1 MDEIINGEELSGKEA
16 LPERRDAA
24 PPVPRYEQL
33 DQQFRAALKVV
44 DDVVLKNYVQHLRD
58 FSIVP
63 LGLDEKTKSDDL
75 SKNVRLFKIT
85 EMVYEKDEFAAYK
98 FASVFNALSTT
109 DCAVFIILDSNG
121 EKTDF
126 YMGIRSFDPE
136 LTPNTLKNTLK
147 NAMTGQFPGIKTQ
160 EFLDEDMH
168 RLLKK
173 DVSNISVVSCVANS
187 KDKEN
192 KQNRAFVQGLEKLAF
207 AMQGERYT
215 AVILANSASQQL
227 LNQTRK
233 NYEDIYS
240 QLSPFAKTQAA
251 YSTNFSQNMSQS
263 LSRSHTESTS
273 HSTSRSHTEGVS
285 DSVNSSVNVTDARTG
300 KGSIAAAGLASAAGI
315 LGSALAPLTGGLSL
329 VVGGVVSGGLGL
341 LGTALQQRTHSEG
354 HSTGKSHS
362 RNESDTTGETSGQ
375 TKADTKTD
383 TQTKGITQGTGET
396 LTFHMEDKAIS
407 NMLQRI
413 DLQLKRLQEFE
424 SLGMWECAA
433 YFMSEK
439 SHVAEIAAAT
449 YKALM
454 RGENSGVEV
463 CAVNSWRSFEK
474 EQVRLLSEYALNLIH
489 PVFSYSSAAGEIQV
503 SPCSLV
509 SGNELAI
516 HMGLPR
522 KSVCGL
528 PVIEHADFGKEV
540 VSYTHEQTRAAV
552 NLGCV
557 FHMGNIC
564 KNLVMLDRNSLSMH
578 TFVTGS
584 TGSGKSNT
592 VYEILRQLDA
602 VGINFLVIEPAKG
615 EYKNVFGH
623 VSGVSV
629 FGTNPDYTE
638 LLRINPFRFPKGIH
652 VLEHVDRLI
661 EIFNVCW
668 PMYAAMPAVL
678 KQAVLQAYEVCGWDL
693 QSSRNEFDEDLFPTF
708 RDLCTELEDVI
719 DRSAYDQELKSNYKG
734 SLQTRIQSLANGL
747 NGQIFAT
754 DEVDNQ
760 VLFDQNVIV
769 DLSRIG
775 SLETKSLIM
784 GILVMRLNER
794 RMSEAEGMNVPLR
807 HVTVLEEAHNILKRT
822 SPGDGGPEGVNVAG
836 KSVEMLSNAIAEM
849 RTYGEGFII
858 ADQSP
863 GAVDVSAIRNTNTK
877 IIMRLPEEAD
887 RRLAG
892 RSAALKEEQ
901 LDEIAKLPK
910 GVAVVYQNDWLEPV
924 LCKIRKYAG
933 EERPYQAGER
943 RQPGKS
949 DWKWF
954 DRELIMLL
962 LKGRVN
968 EELEVDIDRLE
979 DALPG
984 AELSTKNKIG
994 ILRLLKEYRETGRLK
1009 FWENVW
1015 FDQLSRM
1022 VGELLGVKSR
1032 VDRCVR
1038 ESRDFDSLTD
1048 HLSRLVREHIPD
1060 ASEEIC
1066 ITACQCLMREY
1077 VSDHQEDL
1085 QIYAQ
1090 WRESV
1095 IRRGGI
1101 A

>member
-1 MDEIINGEELSGKEA
+1 MDELAKQEKS
-16 LPERRDAA
+16 A

-33 DQQFRAALKVV
+33 DLQFRSALQVV
-44 DDVVLKNYVQHLRD
+44 DDVVLKNYVQRLHD

-63 LGLDEKTKSDDL
+63 LDEETKYANL
-75 SKNVRLFKIT
+75 SANVRLFKIT
-85 EMVYEKDEFAAYK
+85 EMVYEKDEYATYK

-109 DCAVFIILDSNG
+109 DCAVFIILDSDG

-126 YMGIRSFDPE
+126 YMGIRAFDPE
-136 LTPNTLKNTLK
+136 LTPNILKDTLK
-147 NAMTGQFPGIKTQ
+147 NAMIGQFPGIKIQ
-160 EFLDEDMH
+160 EYLDEEMH
-168 RLLKK
+168 SLLKK
-173 DVSNISVVSCVANS
+173 KVNNISVVSCVANS
-187 KDKEN
+187 KDRENKEN
-192 KQNRAFVQGLEKLAF
+192 RSFVQGLEKLAF

-215 AVILANSASQQL
+215 AVILANAASQQQL
-227 LNQTRK
+227 DQTRK
-233 NYEDIYS
+233 SYEDIYS

-251 YSTNFSQNMSQS
+251 YSFNASENISQS
-263 LSRSHTESTS
+263 LSKSHTEGTT
-273 HSTSRSHTEGVS
+273 HSISRSHTEGTS
-285 DSVNSSVNVTDARTG
+285 DSTSSSVNVSDSRTG

-315 LGSALAPLTGGLSL
+315 LGSALAPVTGGLSM

-354 HSTGKSHS
+354 TSSGESHS
-362 RNESDTTGETSGQ
+362 KNESDTTGSSEGRSTS
-375 TKADTKTD
+375 DTETD
-383 TQTKGITQGTGET
+383 TQTKGMTRGSGENI
-396 LTFHMEDKAIS
+396 TFHMEDKTIS

-439 SHVAEIAAAT
+439 PHTAEIAAAT

-474 EQVRLLSEYALNLIH
+474 EEVRQLSEYALNLIH
-489 PVFSYSSAAGEIQV
+489 PVFSYPSAAGEIRV
-503 SPCSLV
+503 NPCSLV

-552 NLGCV
+552 NLGRV
-557 FHMGNIC
+557 FHMGSEC
-564 KNLVMLDRNSLSMH
+564 KNDVRLDRNSLSMH
-578 TFVTGS
+578 TFITGS

-592 VYEILRQLDA
+592 VYEILRQLDT
-602 VGINFLVIEPAKG
+602 VGINFLVVEPAKG

-623 VSGVSV
+623 NPGVSV
-629 FGTNPDYTE
+629 FGTNPDYTQ

-693 QSSRNEFDEDLFPTF
+693 QSSRNEYDEDLFPTF

-719 DRSAYDQELKSNYKG
+719 DHSAYDQEVKSNYKG

-747 NGQIFAT
+747 NGQIFTT
-754 DEVDNQ
+754 DEVDNE

-794 RMSEAEGMNVPLR
+794 RMSGAEGMNVPLR

-822 SPGDGGPEGVNVAG
+822 SPGDGGPEGANVAG

-863 GAVDVSAIRNTNTK
+863 GAVDISAVRNTNTK

-892 RSAALKEEQ
+892 RSAALREDQ

-924 LCKIRKYAG
+924 LCKIKKFAG
-933 EERPYQAGER
+933 KEIPYQAGER
-943 RQPGKS
+943 KQSGKS
-949 DWKWF
+949 DSKWF
-954 DRELIMLL
+954 DKELIRLL

-968 EELEVDIDRLE
+968 EALEVDIDRME
-979 DALPG
+979 DILPA

-994 ILRLLKEYRETGRLK
+994 VLRLLREYRETGKLK
-1009 FWENVW
+1009 IWEDAW
-1015 FDQLSRM
+1015 FGQLSRM
-1022 VGELLGVKSR
+1022 AGDVLRVKAR
-1032 VDRCVR
+1032 VERHVR
-1038 ESRDFDSLTD
+1038 ESEDYDRLTD
-1048 HLSRLVREHIPD
+1048 YLSGLVREQIDD
-1060 ASEEIC
+1060 ASEEISLA
-1066 ITACQCLMREY
+1066 ACQCLMREY

-1085 QIYAQ
+1085 RIYAQ

-1095 IRRGGI
+1095 MKRGGI